1 MTLPRPLGRGNE
13 IFDKLGFSQKIIRN
27 MPYTKV
33 LIHYIWS
40 TKNREHL
47 ITKEL
52 KPLLLE
58 HIKANSIK
66 KDIFIDTL
74 NCIPDH
80 IHLLVSLGTEQTIAK
95 TAMLIKGESS
105 YWVNIEQLLKSKFE
119 WQDEYIALSVSYSA
133 IDKVRAYILN
143 QEVHHKKKTFTEEY
157 EEFLIANNFETNLAK
172 ANKNTNQPST
182 T

>member
-1 MTLPRPLGRGNE
+1 
-13 IFDKLGFSQKIIRN
+13 

-40 TKNREHL
+40 TKNRVHL
-47 ITKEL
+47 INKKI

-58 HIKANSIK
+58 HIKSNSIEK
-66 KDIFIDTL
+66 GIYIDNL
-74 NCIPDH
+74 NCVSDH
-80 IHLLVSLGTEQTIAK
+80 IHLIVSLGTEQTISK

-105 YWVNIEQLLKSKFE
+105 YWVNKQKIIKPKFE

-133 IDKVRAYILN
+133 IEKVRAYILN
-143 QEVHHKKKTFTEEY
+143 QEEHHKKKSFTEEY
-157 EEFLIANNFETNLAK
+157 KEFINANNFETILAK
-172 ANKNTNQPST
+172 AGNNSDIQST

>member
-1 MTLPRPLGRGNE
+1 
-13 IFDKLGFSQKIIRN
+13 

-47 ITKEL
+47 ISKEL
-52 KPLLLE
+52 KPLLLD
-58 HIKANSIK
+58 HIKENSIK
-66 KDIFIDTL
+66 KEIFIDTL
-74 NCIPDH
+74 NCVSDH

-105 YWVNIEQLLKSKFE
+105 FWVNKQQKLKTKFE

-143 QEVHHKKKTFTEEY
+143 QAEHHKRKTFAEEY
-157 EEFLIANNFETNLAK
+157 EEFLIAHNFETVLAK
-172 ANKNTNQPST
+172 ANINFIK
-182 T
+182 

>member
-1 MTLPRPLGRGNE
+1 
-13 IFDKLGFSQKIIRN
+13 
-27 MPYTKV
+27 MPFTRV

-47 ITKEL
+47 INKQL

-58 HIKANSIK
+58 HIKKNSIDK
-66 KDIFIDTL
+66 GIFIDTL
-74 NCIPDH
+74 NCVSDH
-80 IHLLVSLGTEQTIAK
+80 IHLIISLGTEQTIAK

-105 YWVNIEQLLKSKFE
+105 YWVNKYQKQKNKFE
-119 WQDEYIALSVSYSA
+119 WQDEYIALSVSNSS

-143 QEVHHKKKTFTEEY
+143 QDEHHKKNTFSEEY
-157 EEFLIANNFETNLAK
+157 DEFLTANNFDVILAK
-172 ANKNTNQPST
+172 ANSFLNNKST

>member
-1 MTLPRPLGRGNE
+1 
-13 IFDKLGFSQKIIRN
+13 

-33 LIHYIWS
+33 LIHFIWA

-47 ITKEL
+47 ISNEL
-52 KPLLLE
+52 KPLLLN
-58 HIKANSIK
+58 HIKENSIK
-66 KDIFIDTL
+66 KEIFIDAI
-74 NCIPDH
+74 NCVSNH

-105 YWVNIEQLLKSKFE
+105 FWANKQDLLKSKFE

-143 QEVHHKKKTFTEEY
+143 QETHHKKKTFAEEY
-157 EEFLIANNFETNLAK
+157 EGFLNIHRLESGLAK
-172 ANKNTNQPST
+172 ASS
-182 T
+182 